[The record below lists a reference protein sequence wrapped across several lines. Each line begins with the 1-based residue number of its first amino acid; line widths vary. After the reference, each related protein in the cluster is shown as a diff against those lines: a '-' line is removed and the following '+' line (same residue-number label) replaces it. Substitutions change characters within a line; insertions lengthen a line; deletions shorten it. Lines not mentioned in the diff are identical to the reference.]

1 MTSLVKPY
9 HKQVKILL
17 IAVLMAVAFRS
28 LGISIIDMG
37 LPSFVLSL
45 AGSLTSYGIIIGIF
59 SITQSIFQFPYAFAT
74 DRFGRRKI
82 VIIGITIYIIGTFL
96 CFFAQDI
103 FQLIIYRAIQGIG
116 AFTSILQAIIGDI
129 FEKEQHGKGMGY
141 YSLAMN
147 IGYFGG
153 IFIGGYIS
161 SYLGFRNIFS
171 ISGFLI
177 SLIAIFLIIALKDKN
192 NPNVMSSNHERS
204 NMSFNLNNIKILFKN
219 NQFKFSVTLNCVR
232 WFLFGG
238 IVVYLIWVLQVQ
250 FLLDEIQTSYILIGI
265 VALYVFFV
273 FFSSR
278 VIDKQGPRKMMII
291 GQSIVIIF
299 GIPFF
304 IDILIYNIIIFVVLC
319 AIIGIGIALFD
330 PAGNTLLLEIIED
343 INPELKGS
351 GIGFNN
357 AIGFFFGALAPMI
370 FSVIGEINILAPF
383 YLIIALMILSV
394 IISYKCVNRCY

>member
-1 MTSLVKPY
+1 MTSLVKPLS
-9 HKQVKILL
+9 KQVKILL
-17 IAVLMAVAFRS
+17 FVVLMAVAFRS
-28 LGISIIDMG
+28 LGISIVDIG
-37 LPSFVLSL
+37 LPSYVLSL

-59 SITQSIFQFPYAFAT
+59 SITQSIFQFPYAFAS
-74 DRFGRRKI
+74 DRYGRRKI
-82 VIIGITIYIIGTFL
+82 VFIGIAIYIIGTFL

-116 AFTSILQAIIGDI
+116 AFTSILQAIIGDV
-129 FEKEQHGKGMGY
+129 FEKDQHGKGMGY

-147 IGYFGG
+147 IGYFVG

-161 SYLGFRNIFS
+161 SYLGFRHIFS
-171 ISGFLI
+171 ISGILI
-177 SLIAIFLIIALKDKN
+177 TIIAIFLLIALKEKD
-192 NPNVMSSNHERS
+192 NPNTMNSNYKEKKI
-204 NMSFNLNNIKILFKN
+204 SFNFRNIKILFEN
-219 NQFKFSVTLNCVR
+219 NQFKFCVMLNCVR

-250 FLLDEIQTSYILIGI
+250 FLVNEIQTSYILIVI
-265 VALYVFFV
+265 VALYVLFV
-273 FFSSR
+273 FYSSR
-278 VIDKQGPRKMMII
+278 VIDKQGPRKIMII
-291 GQSIVIIF
+291 GQSIVVIF

-304 IDILIYNIIIFVVLC
+304 IDILIYNITIFVVLC

-330 PAGNTLLLEIIED
+330 PAGNALLLEVIED

-370 FSVIGEINILAPF
+370 FSFIGEFHIMGPF
-383 YLIIALMILSV
+383 YLIIALMALSA
-394 IISYKCVNRCY
+394 IITYNYVDRNY

>member
-1 MTSLVKPY
+1 MTSLAKPLSK
-9 HKQVKILL
+9 HVKILL
-17 IAVLMAVAFRS
+17 FVVLMAVAFRS
-28 LGISIIDMG
+28 LGISIVDMG

-59 SITQSIFQFPYAFAT
+59 SITQSIFQFPYAFAS
-74 DRFGRRKI
+74 DKFGRRKI
-82 VIIGITIYIIGTFL
+82 VFIGIIIYIIGTFL

-103 FQLIIYRAIQGIG
+103 LQLIIFRAIQGIG

-171 ISGFLI
+171 ISGVLI
-177 SLIAIFLIIALKDKN
+177 TVIAIFLLFALKEKDNPKVMNGNFEKN
-192 NPNVMSSNHERS
+192 K
-204 NMSFNLNNIKILFKN
+204 MSFNLKNIKALFKN
-219 NQFKFSVTLNCVR
+219 NQFKFSVMLNCVR

-250 FLLDEIQTSYILIGI
+250 FLLDEMQTSYILIVI
-265 VALYVFFV
+265 VAIYVAFV
-273 FFSSR
+273 FYSSK
-278 VIDKQGPRKMMII
+278 VIDKQGPRKVMII

-304 IDILIYNIIIFVVLC
+304 IDILIHNIIIFVIFC
-319 AIIGIGIALFD
+319 TIIGIGIALFD
-330 PAGNTLLLEIIED
+330 PSGNALLLEVIED
-343 INPELKGS
+343 IDPELKGS

-370 FSVIGEINILAPF
+370 FSFIGEFNIFAPF
-383 YLIIALMILSV
+383 YLIIALMLFSV
-394 IISYKCVNRCY
+394 IISYKCVNKCY

>member
-1 MTSLVKPY
+1 MSSLSKPLR
-9 HKQVKILL
+9 KQLKILL
-17 IAVLMAVAFRS
+17 IVVLMAVAFRS
-28 LGISIIDMG
+28 LGISIVDIG

-45 AGSLTSYGIIIGIF
+45 AGSLTSYGIIIGVF
-59 SITQSIFQFPYAFAT
+59 SVTQSIFQFPYAFAS

-82 VIIGITIYIIGTFL
+82 VLIGLSIYITGTFL

-116 AFTSILQAIIGDI
+116 AYTSILQAIIGDI
-129 FEKEQHGKGMGY
+129 FEKDQHGKGMGY

-161 SYLGFRNIFS
+161 NYLGFRSIFS
-171 ISGFLI
+171 ISGFFI
-177 SLIAIFLIIALKDKN
+177 TLIAVLLIVALKEEKP
-192 NPNVMSSNHERS
+192 PNAIKPDFKRNTMSL
-204 NMSFNLNNIKILFKN
+204 NLESIKKLLKN
-219 NQFKFSVTLNCVR
+219 NQFKFSVILNCVR

-238 IVVYLIWVLQVQ
+238 IVAYLIWVLQVQ
-250 FLLDEIQTSYILIGI
+250 FSLDEIQTSYILIAI
-265 VALYVFFV
+265 VFLYVTFV
-273 FFSSR
+273 FVSSR
-278 VIDKQGPRKMMII
+278 IIDKQGPRKMMII
-291 GQSIVIIF
+291 GQFIVIIF

-304 IDILIYNIIIFVVLC
+304 IEILIHNLIIFGVLC

-330 PAGNTLLLEIIED
+330 PAGNALLLKVIED

-357 AIGFFFGALAPMI
+357 AIGFFFSALAPII
-370 FSVIGEINILAPF
+370 FSLIGEIMIFAPF
-383 YLIIALMILSV
+383 YLIISLMIFSV
-394 IISYKCVNRCY
+394 IISYKFVNKSY

>member
-1 MTSLVKPY
+1 MTSLVKPLSK
-9 HKQVKILL
+9 HVKILL
-17 IAVLMAVAFRS
+17 FVVLMAVAFRS
-28 LGISIIDMG
+28 LGISIVDMG

-59 SITQSIFQFPYAFAT
+59 SITQSIFQFPYAFAS

-82 VIIGITIYIIGTFL
+82 VFIGIIIYIIGTFL

-116 AFTSILQAIIGDI
+116 AFTSILQAIIGDV
-129 FEKEQHGKGMGY
+129 FEKDQHGKGMGY

-153 IFIGGYIS
+153 IFFGGYIS

-171 ISGFLI
+171 ISGVLI
-177 SLIAIFLIIALKDKN
+177 TVIAIFLFIALKERD
-192 NPNVMSSNHERS
+192 NPDVMNSNYEE
-204 NMSFNLNNIKILFKN
+204 NKLSFNLKSIKVLFKN
-219 NQFKFSVTLNCVR
+219 NQFKFSVMLNCVR

-250 FLLDEIQTSYILIGI
+250 FLLDQIQTSYILIFI
-265 VALYVFFV
+265 VAIYVAFV
-273 FFSSR
+273 FYSSK
-278 VIDKQGPRKMMII
+278 VIDKQGPRKIMII
-291 GQSIVIIF
+291 GQSIVVIF

-304 IDILIYNIIIFVVLC
+304 IDVFIYNIIIFVVLC

-330 PAGNTLLLEIIED
+330 PSGNALLLEVIED
-343 INPELKGS
+343 IDPELKGS

-357 AIGFFFGALAPMI
+357 AIGFFFGALAPMV
-370 FSVIGEINILAPF
+370 FSFIGELHIMAPF
-383 YLIIALMILSV
+383 YLIIALMLFSV
-394 IISYKCVNRCY
+394 IISYKCVAKCY

>member
-1 MTSLVKPY
+1 MTSLVKPLSK
-9 HKQVKILL
+9 HVKILL
-17 IAVLMAVAFRS
+17 FVVLMAVAFRS
-28 LGISIIDMG
+28 LGISIVDMG

-59 SITQSIFQFPYAFAT
+59 SITQSIFQFPYAFAS

-82 VIIGITIYIIGTFL
+82 VFIGIIIYIIGTFL

-116 AFTSILQAIIGDI
+116 AFTSILQAIIGDV
-129 FEKEQHGKGMGY
+129 FEKDQHGKGMGY

-153 IFIGGYIS
+153 IFFGGYIS

-171 ISGFLI
+171 ISGVLI
-177 SLIAIFLIIALKDKN
+177 TVIAIFLFIALKERD
-192 NPNVMSSNHERS
+192 NPDVMNSNYEE
-204 NMSFNLNNIKILFKN
+204 NKLSFNLKSIKVLFKN
-219 NQFKFSVTLNCVR
+219 NQFKFSVMLNCVR

-250 FLLDEIQTSYILIGI
+250 FLLDQIQTSYILIFI
-265 VALYVFFV
+265 VAIYVAFV
-273 FFSSR
+273 FYSSK
-278 VIDKQGPRKMMII
+278 VIDKQGPRKIMII
-291 GQSIVIIF
+291 GQSIVVIF

-304 IDILIYNIIIFVVLC
+304 IDVFIYNIIIFVVLC

-330 PAGNTLLLEIIED
+330 PSGNALLLEVIED
-343 INPELKGS
+343 IDPELKGS

-357 AIGFFFGALAPMI
+357 AIGFFFGALAPMV
-370 FSVIGEINILAPF
+370 FSVIGELHIMAPF
-383 YLIIALMILSV
+383 YLIIALMLFSV
-394 IISYKCVNRCY
+394 IISYKCIAKCY

>member
-1 MTSLVKPY
+1 MTSLVKPLSK
-9 HKQVKILL
+9 HVKILL
-17 IAVLMAVAFRS
+17 FVVLMAVAFRS
-28 LGISIIDMG
+28 LGISIVDMG

-59 SITQSIFQFPYAFAT
+59 SITQSIFQFPYAFAS

-82 VIIGITIYIIGTFL
+82 VFIGIIIYIIGTFL

-116 AFTSILQAIIGDI
+116 AFTSILQAIIGDV
-129 FEKEQHGKGMGY
+129 FEKDQHGKGMGY

-153 IFIGGYIS
+153 IFFGGYIS

-171 ISGFLI
+171 ISGVLI
-177 SLIAIFLIIALKDKN
+177 TVIAIFLFIALKERD
-192 NPNVMSSNHERS
+192 NPDVMNSNYEE
-204 NMSFNLNNIKILFKN
+204 NKLSFNLKSIKVLFKN
-219 NQFKFSVTLNCVR
+219 NQFKFSVMLNCVR

-250 FLLDEIQTSYILIGI
+250 FLLDQIQTSYILIFI
-265 VALYVFFV
+265 VAIYVAFV
-273 FFSSR
+273 FYSSK
-278 VIDKQGPRKMMII
+278 VIDKQGPRKIMII
-291 GQSIVIIF
+291 GQSIVVLF

-304 IDILIYNIIIFVVLC
+304 IEAFIYNIIIFVVLC
-319 AIIGIGIALFD
+319 AIIGVGIALFD
-330 PAGNTLLLEIIED
+330 PSGNALLLEVIED

-370 FSVIGEINILAPF
+370 FSFIGEFHIMAPF
-383 YLIIALMILSV
+383 YLLIALMLVSV
-394 IISYKCVNRCY
+394 IISYKCVEKCY